1 MDNDGV
7 IFIPLTWELVMRM
20 RESGQSQRLQE
31 EQQRS
36 PENVTR
42 NANMEATNNRVVSVS
57 YIFPAVDTCH
67 VA

>member
-20 RESGQSQRLQE
+20 RESGQITDPASRGGTTTE
-31 EQQRS
+31 SREC
-36 PENVTR
+36 NM
-42 NANMEATNNRVVSVS
+42 NMEATNNRVVSVS